1 MHASEC
7 LEDPSTLRELNLD
20 SFPLLVVHTLW
31 RGMQICKGDRYTNS
45 DDSQHACHWSMTRK
59 PSTDQYLSEHSC
71 HGCFLLKKLPMV
83 SCLGTWDN
91 DNIRVFSFD
100 SLKGYRKYLGITLD
114 TNALP
119 VQQKNVVCSKADGSH
134 IWSQYSARPWP
145 MATLTFLRN
154 S

>member
-1 MHASEC
+1 
-7 LEDPSTLRELNLD
+7 
-20 SFPLLVVHTLW
+20 
-31 RGMQICKGDRYTNS
+31 
-45 DDSQHACHWSMTRK
+45 MTRK

-71 HGCFLLKKLPMV
+71 HGCYLLKKLPMV

-91 DNIRVFSFD
+91 DNVRDFPFD

-119 VQQKNVVCSKADGSH
+119 VQQKTSYVQRLMVPIYGHSTLKA
-134 IWSQYSARPWP
+134 

-154 S
+154 SQISISYTDQGGQGMSLL